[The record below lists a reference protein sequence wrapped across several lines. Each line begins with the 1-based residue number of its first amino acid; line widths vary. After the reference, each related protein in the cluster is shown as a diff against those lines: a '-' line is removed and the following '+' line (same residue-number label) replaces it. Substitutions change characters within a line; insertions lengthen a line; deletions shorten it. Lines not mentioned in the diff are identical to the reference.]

1 MAQRK
6 RRSVNLA
13 IPAQCQNKHDRQGS
27 PKDQVKKGMLERKK
41 NPLPTENTGKVTTDQ
56 KTVLSNAL
64 ILQRATEQPLGQM
77 PHKDPGARSGQYRIM
92 SSGRIFQAPS
102 KTIALRPGRDTSK
115 HRLRQIAFCPAR
127 RARRV
132 AGRNGFEIRGACLN
146 RRETARNTIQ
156 IHAVWCWVRRYAG
169 RNHILGCMQI

>member
-41 NPLPTENTGKVTTDQ
+41 NPLPTENTAKVTTDQ

-127 RARRV
+127 
-132 AGRNGFEIRGACLN
+132 GAYH
-146 RRETARNTIQ
+146 RIKASTI
-156 IHAVWCWVRRYAG
+156 G
-169 RNHILGCMQI
+169 